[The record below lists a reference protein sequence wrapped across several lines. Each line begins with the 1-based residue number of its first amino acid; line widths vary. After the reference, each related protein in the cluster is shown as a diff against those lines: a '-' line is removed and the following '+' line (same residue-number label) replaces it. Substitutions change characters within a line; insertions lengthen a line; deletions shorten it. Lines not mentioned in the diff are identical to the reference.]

1 MDLSVLSVLAIF
13 VFFVLFCFWSHF
25 VLHTVVFCLLVF
37 DLHPVLLIFADKA
50 TASPVQHGYIRKAK
64 LKSVIKCRNGH
75 NSS

>member
-13 VFFVLFCFWSHF
+13 CLFVFSFLSNF

-37 DLHPVLLIFADKA
+37 DLHSVLLILADKA
-50 TASPVQHGYIRKAK
+50 TVSSVQHSYIKTAN

-75 NSS
+75 SSG